1 MNSITK
7 IPKFRRCVLQN
18 FPFIEQDFDALTD
31 YALISKVVEYLNK
44 VIDAENN
51 DSEQIANLQ
60 TAFNTLQNYV
70 DNYFDNLD
78 VQTAIN
84 NKLEDMAESGQLA
97 EIIAQYIQLNGVL
110 AFDTKTAM
118 KNAENLV
125 NGSIC
130 ETLGSTSITDGKGSL
145 YKIRTVTSS
154 DVVDD
159 ENIVALVNYPTLI
172 AQRTNKLSRNKL
184 IIIGDSW
191 SMNNYPYITNQNS
204 MWFRKYASLNNL
216 DVTSYA
222 ESGAGYTVSNNTFDA
237 QADSIIA
244 NEDPSAI
251 KQIIVFG
258 GLNDRGGY
266 TYGSNALYTACRSLL
281 DKLKTAFPN
290 TDIVVSAMNIP
301 DGLMDIKDIKAKE
314 ELENAT
320 LSKSARFVNCT
331 LFMQAYS
338 TFFGE
343 TTNHHP
349 NEYGQEYLGGMLN
362 SAING
367 TFERGSVTVN
377 NTYAI
382 TKGSQYAPDLTCSL
396 TFYSNKFRFNIS
408 LTVPSSY
415 QANFTAS
422 YTIPA
427 FDLNY
432 AKFNRAMFTANSP
445 STPPCLIS
453 KGSSANQFNIIV
465 PQSQTGTWTGSFE
478 VDV

>member
-1 MNSITK
+1 M
-7 IPKFRRCVLQN
+7 QN

-31 YALISKVVEYLNK
+31 YELMCKIVERLNQ

-51 DSEQIANLQ
+51 DSQQIANLII
-60 TAFNTLQNYV
+60 AFNDLKSYV
-70 DNYFDNLD
+70 DNYFDDLD
-78 VQTAIN
+78 IQTEIN
-84 NKLEDMAESGQLA
+84 NKLEDMADSGQLA

-191 SMNNYPYITNQNS
+191 SMNNYPYVTNQNS
-204 MWFRKYASLNNL
+204 MWYRKYATLNNL

-222 ESGAGYTVSNNTFDA
+222 ESGAGYTVSNNTFDS
-237 QADSIIA
+237 QADGAIA
-244 NEDPSAI
+244 NEDPSEV

-281 DKLKTAFPN
+281 DKLKNAFPN

-301 DGLMDIKDIKAKE
+301 DGLMDIKDIKAKNE
-314 ELENAT
+314 IENAT
-320 LSKSARFVNCT
+320 LSKSARFINST
-331 LFMQAYS
+331 LFMQGYT

-367 TFERGSVTVN
+367 TFEREVVTID
-377 NTYAI
+377 NTYTV
-382 TKGSQYAPDLTCSL
+382 TKGSQWAPDLTCKL
-396 TFYSNKFRFNIS
+396 TFYNNKFRFNIS
-408 LTVPSSY
+408 LTVPSGY
-415 QANFTAS
+415 QADFTAT
-422 YTIPA
+422 YTIAA

-432 AKFNRAMFTANSP
+432 AKFNTAMFTANSP

-453 KGSSANQFNIIV
+453 KGSSANQINIIV
-465 PQSQTGTWTGSFE
+465 PQGQTATWTGYFD

>member
-1 MNSITK
+1 MSSTDGQKLITMPPFK
-7 IPKFRRCVLQN
+7 SWLASNIPAVYDNTMSYYEELC
-18 FPFIEQDFDALTD
+18 
-31 YALISKVVEYLNK
+31 ALIAYLEKQVTPAVNANTTGLAALKKYVE
-44 VIDAENN
+44 D
-51 DSEQIANLQ
+51 
-60 TAFNTLQNYV
+60 
-70 DNYFDNLD
+70 YFKDLD
-78 VQTAIN
+78 VQAEID
-84 NKLEDMAESGQLA
+84 NKLDEMSESGQLA
-97 EIIAQYIQLNGVL
+97 EIIAQYIELNGVL
-110 AFDTKTAM
+110 AYDTKTQLKAA
-118 KNAENLV
+118 NNLI

-130 ETLGSTSITDGKGSL
+130 ETLGATSITDGRGSL
-145 YKIRTVTSS
+145 YKIRTITSS

-159 ENIVALVNYPTLI
+159 ENIVALANYPTLI

-184 IIIGDSW
+184 VIIGDSW
-191 SMNNYPYITNQNS
+191 SMNNYPYVTNQNS
-204 MWFRKYASLNNL
+204 MWFRKYAKLNNL
-216 DVTSYA
+216 DVISYA
-222 ESGAGYTVSNNTFDA
+222 ESGAGYTVSNNTFDD
-237 QADSIIA
+237 QADDVIA
-244 NEDPSAI
+244 NEDPDI
-251 KQIIVFG
+251 VKQIIIFG

-266 TYGSNALYTACRSLL
+266 VYGSNTLYNACRTIL
-281 DKLKTAFPN
+281 DKLKAAFPN
-290 TDIVVSAMNIP
+290 TDIVVIAMNIP

-331 LFMQAYS
+331 LFMQGYS
-338 TFFGE
+338 TFFEGN
-343 TTNHHP
+343 TNHHP

-367 TFERGSVTVN
+367 TFERGSTTVN
-377 NTYAI
+377 NTYTI

-408 LTVPSSY
+408 ITVPSGY

-432 AKFNRAMFTANSP
+432 AKFNRAMFTANNP

-465 PQSQTGTWTGSFE
+465 PQGQTGTWAGSFE

>member
-1 MNSITK
+1 M
-7 IPKFRRCVLQN
+7 QN

-31 YALISKVVEYLNK
+31 YELMCKIVERLNE

-51 DSEQIANLQ
+51 DSQQIANLII
-60 TAFNTLQNYV
+60 AFNDLKSYV
-70 DNYFDNLD
+70 DNYFDDLD
-78 VQTAIN
+78 IQTEIN
-84 NKLEDMAESGQLA
+84 NKLEDMADSGQLA
-97 EIIAQYIQLNGVL
+97 EIIAQYIQLNGVI
-110 AFDTKTAM
+110 AFDTKTLM
-118 KNAENLV
+118 KAAENLV

-130 ETLGSTSITDGKGSL
+130 ETLGSTSMTDGKGSL

-159 ENIVALVNYPTLI
+159 ENIVALTNYPTLI
-172 AQRTNKLSRNKL
+172 AQRINAPRNKL

-191 SMNNYPYITNQNS
+191 SMNNYPYVTNQNS
-204 MWFRKYASLNNL
+204 MWFRKYAKLNNF

-222 ESGAGYTVSNNTFDA
+222 ESGAGYTVENNTFDA
-237 QADSIIA
+237 QADDVIA
-244 NEDPSAI
+244 NERADLV
-251 KQIIVFG
+251 KQIIIYG

-266 TYGSNALYTACRSLL
+266 TYGSGAFYNACRSLL
-281 DKLKTAFPN
+281 DKLKNAFPN

-331 LFMQAYS
+331 LFMQGYS

-349 NEYGQEYLGGMLN
+349 NEYGQEYLGGMMN

-367 TFERGSVTVN
+367 TFERGSVTVD
-377 NTYAI
+377 NTYTI
-382 TKGSQYAPDLTCSL
+382 TKSSQWAPDLTCRI
-396 TFYSNKFRFNIS
+396 TFYNNRYRFAIS
-408 LTVPSSY
+408 LTTAAAY
-415 QANFTAS
+415 QADFTAT

-432 AKFNRAMFTANSP
+432 AKFNTAMFTANSP

-453 KGSSANQFNIIV
+453 KGSSANQINIIV
-465 PQSQTGTWTGSFE
+465 PQGQTATWTGYFD